1 MNGETKELFKSCVV
15 ENSIIVEENL
25 VSYFPARAYNSIDD
39 LEEMIVNPGYFVLT
53 RWSTPL
59 KKIWTLLIMKPYTFT
74 LILSYQI

>member
-53 RWSTPL
+53 R
-59 KKIWTLLIMKPYTFT
+59 
-74 LILSYQI
+74 